1 MSLNLTDV
9 GYTDVASTNVA
20 STDMASSSE
29 AMLASTTGIPNLTD
43 VGYTDVASSEV
54 ILAAIAIPIGSLNT
68 LITLFIVIGVIKYSI
83 KGDLESKVIKQ
94 RKVIIN
100 NHPNF

>member
-9 GYTDVASTNVA
+9 GFTDVASTNVA
-20 STDMASSSE
+20 STDMASSLE
-29 AMLASTTGIPNLTD
+29 AMLATTGIPNLTD

-83 KGDLESKVIKQ
+83 KGDLESKVINQ
-94 RKVIIN
+94 R
-100 NHPNF
+100 